1 MLSIT
6 PRTIIAIFLTDSV
19 MWGMWFGGL
28 WSYRAAFASRITNSY
43 THIAISTAMP
53 LIAAS
58 AIYMFFSIHGNFIK
72 RYRVSL
78 FKIAVVLSRIIYLAT
93 SYIILTNLFNDIKL
107 LYITSI
113 GFTIANTIGS
123 IAGIAWAD
131 YIADNIPIKFKSRYI
146 ALDSTLGTLGALV
159 GTFIAGLMLYEI
171 HGIENYGR
179 LFTTISI
186 IFLIDVP
193 LLMFIKELS
202 KASIEYSEKPSRH
215 YEEPIGRFYIAIVI
229 IYLAINLTSSV
240 IPPYIIYR
248 FKGDEIW
255 ISMING
261 VNWIAGLV
269 TPILWSIAVDYIGS
283 LNTTKIAVTLAIVT
297 NVVFPYMPSL
307 YLQTIRAF
315 LAGAAGV
322 GIWITLISYLIK
334 DVDISHRVNHI
345 ARVFTV
351 QNLVPA
357 IAMNLGGVLADAL
370 TVPEIV
376 FMLPV
381 IGFIS
386 LALLKANRC

>member
-1 MLSIT
+1 
-6 PRTIIAIFLTDSV
+6 
-19 MWGMWFGGL
+19 MWGIWFGGL

-43 THIAISTAMP
+43 THIAITTAMP

-78 FKIAVVLSRIIYLAT
+78 FKIAIVLSRIIYLVT
-93 SYIILTNLFNDIKL
+93 SYTILTNLFNDIKL

-113 GFTIANTIGS
+113 GFTIANVIGS

-146 ALDSTLGTLGALV
+146 ALDSTLGTLGALI
-159 GTFIAGLMLYEI
+159 GTFIAGLMLYEL

-179 LFTTISI
+179 LFITISI

-193 LLMFIKELS
+193 LLIFIRELN
-202 KASIEYSEKPSRH
+202 KASIEYSEESSRFH
-215 YEEPIGRFYIAIVI
+215 SEPIGRFYIAIVI
-229 IYLAINLTSSV
+229 IYLAVNLTSSV

-255 ISMING
+255 ISIING
-261 VNWIAGLV
+261 VNWIAGLA
-269 TPILWSIAVDYIGS
+269 TPILWSIAVDFIGS
-283 LNTTKIAVTLAIVT
+283 LNTTKIAVTLAIIT
-297 NVVFPYMPSL
+297 NMIFPYMPSL

-315 LAGAAGV
+315 LAGTAGV
-322 GIWITLISYLIK
+322 GIWITLFSYLIK
-334 DVDISHRVNHI
+334 DVDTSHRVSHI
-345 ARVFTV
+345 ARVFTI

-357 IAMNLGGVLADAL
+357 IAMNLGGILADTLNA
-370 TVPEIV
+370 PEIV
-376 FMLPV
+376 FILPV

-386 LALLKANRC
+386 IALLRSK